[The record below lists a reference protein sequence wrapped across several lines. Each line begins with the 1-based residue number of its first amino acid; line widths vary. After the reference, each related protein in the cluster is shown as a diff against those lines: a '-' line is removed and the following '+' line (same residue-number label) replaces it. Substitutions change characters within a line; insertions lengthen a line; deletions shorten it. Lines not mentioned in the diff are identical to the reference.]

1 MGRTEERA
9 GRLSPGHRRSAR
21 SLLKPRRAPSRTL
34 GTACAL
40 VAALALL
47 VGAGAAEAQTSVKLV
62 SNTGQRGSG
71 GGSFSSHH
79 QAFTT
84 GSLSSKLTSVELLV
98 SGGAVGPSTYSVSI
112 HSDSSG
118 SPGSSLGTL
127 TNPTR
132 LPSSHRLVQFTAPG
146 GGIDLIANTTYFVKT
161 AGPSGSAPP
170 YFLATSSDAED
181 AGGVAGWS
189 IADSSSFRNSRSFRM
204 AIHGYATAADA
215 GDDVTVRTGARVA
228 LDGAG
233 SETGVSVLTYA
244 WTQTGGPSV
253 ALDDAT
259 SATPAFI
266 APSVSSQ
273 TDLTFSLTVREG
285 TYVREADTVTV
296 TVLPSRIA
304 GASVNGSALT
314 VTFDMALDATS
325 RPAGSAFTVAATK
338 TGSSRNIAGTSA
350 LVSIS
355 GRVVTATLSA
365 AVAADERLTVRYDKP
380 ASGNVL
386 KDTSGNALASV
397 AARQAINAAETTA
410 PQLVSAVVNGTALTL
425 TYDEALKESAT
436 PGQFDFWLRAP
447 SGAEIRPA
455 AAPVVSGKT
464 VSMRVSP
471 AAAFTHGQT
480 ARFEYVPATD
490 TARRIQD
497 LVGNHA
503 AALAR
508 WTDAVNNTPPAF
520 SSAAVN
526 GSTLTI
532 RFDGGL
538 DEASVPAGSAF
549 TVKATRSGTQRDV
562 SLADTTPVAV
572 SGSAVT
578 LTLAEAVS
586 RIDAVTVAY
595 TAPATGNKLQDADNL
610 KHPVPNFPAKTATN
624 NTPADT
630 TAPTFVSASM
640 NGTALTLTYDEA
652 LKESATPGQFDFW
665 LRAPSGAEIRPA
677 AAPVVSGKTVSMR
690 VSPAAA
696 FTHGQTARF
705 EYVPATDTA
714 RRIQDL
720 VGNHAAALARWTDA
734 VNNTPPAF
742 SSAAVNGSTLTIRFD
757 GGLDGDSV
765 PAKDA
770 FTVKATRSGTQ
781 RDVSLAETSPVA
793 VSGSSV
799 TLTLAAAVLRIDA
812 VTVAYTA
819 PATGK
824 LQDAD
829 NLKHPVPNFPAK
841 TATNNTPADTTAP
854 TFVSASM
861 NGTALTLT
869 YDEALKESAT
879 PGQFDFWLRAPSGAE
894 IRPAAAPV
902 VSGKTVSMRVSPA
915 AAFTHGQTAR
925 FEYVPA
931 TDTARRIQDLVGN
944 HAAALARWTDAVN
957 NTPPAFSSAAVNGST
972 LTIRFDGG
980 LDGDSVPAK
989 DAFTVKATRSGT
1001 QRDVSLAETSPV
1013 AVSGSSVTL
1022 TLAAAVLRIDAVT
1035 VAYTAPATGKLQ
1047 DADNLKHPVPNFPAK
1062 TATNNTPADT
1072 TAPTFVSASMN
1083 GTALTLTYDE
1093 ALKESATPGQFDF
1106 WLRAPSGAE
1115 IRPAAAP
1122 VVSGKTVSM
1131 RVSPAAAFTHGQ
1143 TARFEYV
1150 PATDTARRIQD
1161 LVGNHAAALARWT
1174 DAVNNTPPAFSSA
1187 AVNGSTL
1194 TIRFDGGLDGDSV
1207 PAKDA
1212 FTVKATRSGT
1222 QRDVSLA
1229 ETSPVAVSG
1238 SSVTLTLA
1246 AAVLRIDAVTVAYT
1260 APATGKLQD
1269 ADNLKHPVPNFP
1281 AKTATNNT
1289 PADTTAPTFVSASMN
1304 GTALTLTYDE
1314 ALKESATPGQFDF
1327 WLRAPSGAEIRPA
1340 AAPVVSGKTVSMRVS
1355 PAAAFTHGQTARF
1368 EYVPATDTARR
1379 IQDLVGNHAAAL
1391 ARWTDAVNNTPPAF
1405 KSASVNGDELTIT
1418 FDGGLDEAS
1427 VPAGSAFTVKATRSG
1442 TQRDVSLADTTPVAV
1457 SGSAVTLSLA
1467 EAVPRIDTVTVAYT
1481 APATGKLQDA
1491 DNLKHP
1497 VPNFPAKTATNNTP
1511 ADTTAPT
1518 FVSASMNGTALTLTY
1533 DEALK
1538 ESATPGQFDFWL
1550 RAPSGAEIRPA
1561 AAPVVSG
1568 KTVSMRVSPAAA
1580 FTHGQTA
1587 RFEYVPAT
1595 DTARRIQDL
1604 VGNHAAAL
1612 ARWTDAVNNTPPA
1625 FKSASVNGDELT
1637 ITFDGGLDE
1646 ASVPA
1651 GSAFTV
1657 KATRS
1662 GTQRDVSLADTTPV
1676 AVSGSAV
1683 TLSLAE
1689 AVPRIDTVTV
1699 AYTAPATGKLQDAD
1713 NLKHPVP
1720 NFPAKTATNNTPAD
1734 TTAPTFVSASMNGAT
1749 LTLTYDEA
1757 LDGSVSVPNNAY
1769 QRTVGG
1775 GAAEK
1780 STAVAISERT
1790 VTATFATAV
1799 AHGQA
1804 VRVSYILPTTAANRI
1819 KDAAGNEAPAFSNED
1834 ATNDT
1839 PPPETRI
1846 ASVAIAST
1854 PTVDADGNGTPET
1867 YGRDERIRVTVTWS
1881 ADVLWD
1887 TSAAGAALSVGLDVG
1902 GTAKTAA
1909 LVTGGATEGRARTLT
1924 FLYTVK
1930 QADRDS
1936 DGIGLTSTAAG
1947 DLVALAGGATLKDA
1961 HDRNAS
1967 REHKALSG
1975 GAGHKVDGSRTSGP
1989 DTTAPEL
1996 ASAAI
2001 DADDGRRLTL
2011 TFDESLKTPTA
2022 QQLRKLR
2029 QAFFIEGSRFQG
2041 APVTQSPSEVAVGG
2055 AAVTLRLGTEIP
2067 PGQTATV
2074 TYMAAAGGSALQDV
2088 HGNPVAGIEDHAVTR
2103 PDGGRGVPPVA
2114 TAAQIAA
2121 NKLTL
2126 TFDRALDAGS
2136 APAGRRFEVH
2146 HYPVIGQNG
2155 PVSVARGTGVAAVSG
2170 ATVAVT
2176 LDSAVRQGRHARVY
2190 YRRGDDPNPLRG
2202 AGGGPEAEDIISFF
2216 DTPVVDR
2223 TAPGL
2228 KRAVVAG
2235 TRLVLYYDEA
2245 LDAGSTPATGDI
2257 TVSVRTGTNTPTTPG
2272 VTGISVGGSTVTG
2285 TIGGTVAAGST
2296 VAVTYT
2302 AGAQPI
2308 RDVVGNRAANL
2319 AGKAAENLGPS
2330 SSAKP
2335 ALAATD
2341 PAVVSGTTVTLT
2353 FDQPLDPASVPAKS
2367 AFALTPTDGLR
2378 HVDSVA
2384 VRGYEV
2390 ELGLAYPLYPCY
2402 ADPVIGYTKPTSN
2415 PLRNVWRTQAADS
2428 FSGRSA
2434 RNLLRDS
2441 CRRATLQRVV
2451 ARPDATSL
2459 QFEREL
2465 NRDTPP
2471 RPDDFVVR
2479 GDGGG
2484 PGGGANAQSGANGLS
2499 GATAGPRSL
2508 AVDDAR
2514 LSADARAVVL
2524 TLSPKPVAGE
2534 RLTVRYTVPT
2544 ADPGLWD
2551 ADGNQVAS
2559 FSVETVAEAADGP
2572 PAATGVAVVSDAGG
2586 DDTYGLGDTI
2596 RVAVTFDAA
2605 VVVDTAGGTPA
2616 LTIDMDPAEWG
2627 EKQAAYASRSGTTT
2641 LVFTHEVVEPNVST
2655 QGIAVLENTLAL
2667 NGGTIRSAAGVDAAL
2682 AHGGLAHDPKH
2693 KVDWRRAPAAPSAP
2707 AFDDGDDAALSIDEN
2722 HADGAVVGTVAA
2734 TDADGDAPTYS
2745 LSGDDA
2751 ASFAIGADGA
2761 ISVKSG
2767 TTLDHEAKA
2776 SYAFT
2781 AAVTD
2786 GEDADGEAEETAT
2799 TDDTIAVTVAVNN
2812 VEEPPGAPTGL
2823 TLSATSATA
2832 LSASWTAPAG
2842 TGALAIAG
2850 YELRWY
2856 AGTADPADAAGWT
2869 ETGDVGTGTSA
2880 AIADLAA
2887 DTAYRVQVRARGD
2900 GAGPWSASADGRTAA
2915 LAKPAV
2921 TGVALT
2927 SSPADG
2933 DTYALG
2939 ETIEVA
2945 VTFGEAVDVGG
2956 TPRLTIDMDPADW
2969 GAKDASY
2976 ASGGGTATLTFS
2988 HAVVEPNLS
2997 TQGVAVL
3004 ANTLALGG
3012 GTIRSRATGADAD
3025 LAHAGLAHDPKHKVD
3040 WQYVAG
3046 PPPSAPAFDDGD
3058 NASFSVAENHADGAA
3073 VGTVAATD
3081 DDGDTLTYSLSGD
3094 DAASFAIGA
3103 GGAISVKSGTTL
3115 DHEAK
3120 ASYAFTAEVT
3130 DGEDVDGAA
3139 EDSATTDDTI
3149 AVTVTVTNVEEPPG
3163 APTGVAATA
3172 ASATELSVTWTAP
3185 SDSGAVAVAGYVL
3198 RWVAGEA
3205 DPADDSKWT
3214 ETGDTGV
3221 GTSATIADL
3230 TADTAYRVQ
3239 VRARGDGAGPWSG
3252 SGAGRTAAGDSTPPA
3267 PESATIDGRAVTL
3280 TFDEDLAAV
3289 DAEAKLHQYLTVTGG
3304 GLEQHPARATASGRT
3319 VTMEL
3324 GSGNP
3329 ARAGQAYTIGY
3340 FGNGPLEDAAGNK
3353 VARFSGQAAE
3363 NLTLPALSAADARV
3377 EEGAGATLDFRVTL
3391 DAAASGAVTVDY
3403 ATADGTAR
3411 AGEDYRAA
3419 SGTLTFAAGETSK
3432 TIAVVVIDDSHDEGE
3447 ETFALRLSNA
3457 SGAQIADAEATGTIE
3472 NTDLMPAALL
3482 ARFGR
3487 ATAEQVVTHIEERM
3501 AAPRQRGFTAR
3512 FAGRE
3517 YQRGQERDFALG
3529 FLTQFTQPM
3538 GAGMSGAAPMGGA
3551 AMGGAAPMG
3560 MGSPAA
3566 VVGAPAA
3573 GMGGMGGGAM
3583 GMPCMGGMSGGA
3595 MGMPGMGG
3603 GAMGM
3608 PGMGGGAMG
3617 MPCEGRAT
3625 GMGGMGGAA
3634 AAMGM
3639 GGQHAPMGGG
3649 PGMAGHGPMD
3659 GAHGGG
3665 LVGTMLGY
3673 DPLSNSGFE
3682 LNRES
3687 RGGILSVW
3695 SRSSRS
3701 QFTGLEDALS
3711 LNGDVRTTMI
3721 GADYSRGALTV
3732 GLSVGRTLGL
3742 GGYSGPSGGQMTTS
3756 MTGFYP
3762 WVGYQLSDRVSVWGV
3777 TGYGTGS
3784 LSLTPNGGGAL
3795 ETGVSMAMSAV
3806 GTRSELAGSRAT
3818 GGFSLALK
3826 ADALWVG
3833 AASDLLDGAA
3843 GRLNASEAGVTRVRT
3858 ALEGSRAFSLGARL
3872 SLTPSVEVGLRRDGG
3887 DAETGAG
3894 MDVGGGLAFSDTVTG
3909 LSLDVRVRTLVVHQA
3924 EGFTERGMSLS
3935 FGWDPTPSSPLG
3947 LTAKLA
3953 PSWGGQAQGG
3963 AEALWGNQMAYGLG
3977 SHQMYGSGDRLDAEV
3992 GYGLSMGARFV
4003 GTPRVG
4009 VSNSEHGRDY
4019 RFGYD
4024 LAADDQGSVNLKLRI
4039 EGQRRESPMQAGAD
4053 TAFLGMATLG
4063 WGGGSGARA
4072 GRAANGVAWGT

>member
-9 GRLSPGHRRSAR
+9 GRLSPGHRRPAR

-34 GTACAL
+34 GIACAL

-98 SGGAVGPSTYSVSI
+98 SGAAAGPSSYSVSI

-127 TNPTR
+127 TNPTS

-146 GGIDLIANTTYFVKT
+146 GGIDLTANTTYFVKT

-170 YFLATSSDAED
+170 HFLATSSDAED

-244 WTQTGGPSV
+244 WTQTGGPAV

-304 GASVNGSALT
+304 SASVNGSALT
-314 VTFDMALDATS
+314 VTFDMALGTS
-325 RPAGSAFTVAATK
+325 RPAGSAFTVGATK

-397 AARQAINAAETTA
+397 PARHAINAADTTR
-410 PQLVSAVVNGTALTL
+410 PRLSSAAANGAAFTAVF
-425 TYDEALKESAT
+425 DEALDESVTPALGAFVVRVAGTRRLFAAGTGNVAGSTVTAT
-436 PGQFDFWLRAP
+436 LRSA
-447 SGAEIRPA
+447 
-455 AAPVVSGKT
+455 V
-464 VSMRVSP
+464 
-471 AAAFTHGQT
+471 THGQAVT
-480 ARFEYVPATD
+480 VTYEAVPGFPEV
-490 TARRIQD
+490 QD
-497 LVGNHA
+497 LSGNK
-503 AALAR
+503 
-508 WTDAVNNTPPAF
+508 AVSGNVSVTNNTPPAF

-526 GSTLTI
+526 GSALTVTL
-532 RFDGGL
+532 DGGL
-538 DEASVPAGSAF
+538 DTASVPAGSAF
-549 TVKATRSGTQRDV
+549 TVKATRSGTERTV
-562 SLADTTPVAV
+562 NLADTTPVAV
-572 SGSAVT
+572 SGSTVT
-578 LTLAEAVS
+578 LTLAEAV
-586 RIDAVTVAY
+586 
-595 TAPATGNKLQDADNL
+595 L
-610 KHPVPNFPAKTATN
+610 
-624 NTPADT
+624 
-630 TAPTFVSASM
+630 
-640 NGTALTLTYDEA
+640 
-652 LKESATPGQFDFW
+652 
-665 LRAPSGAEIRPA
+665 
-677 AAPVVSGKTVSMR
+677 
-690 VSPAAA
+690 
-696 FTHGQTARF
+696 
-705 EYVPATDTA
+705 
-714 RRIQDL
+714 
-720 VGNHAAALARWTDA
+720 
-734 VNNTPPAF
+734 
-742 SSAAVNGSTLTIRFD
+742 
-757 GGLDGDSV
+757 
-765 PAKDA
+765 
-770 FTVKATRSGTQ
+770 
-781 RDVSLAETSPVA
+781 
-793 VSGSSV
+793 
-799 TLTLAAAVLRIDA
+799 
-812 VTVAYTA
+812 
-819 PATGK
+819 
-824 LQDAD
+824 
-829 NLKHPVPNFPAK
+829 
-841 TATNNTPADTTAP
+841 
-854 TFVSASM
+854 
-861 NGTALTLT
+861 
-869 YDEALKESAT
+869 
-879 PGQFDFWLRAPSGAE
+879 
-894 IRPAAAPV
+894 
-902 VSGKTVSMRVSPA
+902 
-915 AAFTHGQTAR
+915 
-925 FEYVPA
+925 
-931 TDTARRIQDLVGN
+931 
-944 HAAALARWTDAVN
+944 
-957 NTPPAFSSAAVNGST
+957 
-972 LTIRFDGG
+972 
-980 LDGDSVPAK
+980 
-989 DAFTVKATRSGT
+989 
-1001 QRDVSLAETSPV
+1001 
-1013 AVSGSSVTL
+1013 
-1022 TLAAAVLRIDAVT
+1022 
-1035 VAYTAPATGKLQ
+1035 
-1047 DADNLKHPVPNFPAK
+1047 
-1062 TATNNTPADT
+1062 
-1072 TAPTFVSASMN
+1072 
-1083 GTALTLTYDE
+1083 
-1093 ALKESATPGQFDF
+1093 
-1106 WLRAPSGAE
+1106 
-1115 IRPAAAP
+1115 
-1122 VVSGKTVSM
+1122 
-1131 RVSPAAAFTHGQ
+1131 
-1143 TARFEYV
+1143 
-1150 PATDTARRIQD
+1150 
-1161 LVGNHAAALARWT
+1161 
-1174 DAVNNTPPAFSSA
+1174 
-1187 AVNGSTL
+1187 
-1194 TIRFDGGLDGDSV
+1194 
-1207 PAKDA
+1207 
-1212 FTVKATRSGT
+1212 
-1222 QRDVSLA
+1222 
-1229 ETSPVAVSG
+1229 
-1238 SSVTLTLA
+1238 
-1246 AAVLRIDAVTVAYT
+1246 
-1260 APATGKLQD
+1260 
-1269 ADNLKHPVPNFP
+1269 
-1281 AKTATNNT
+1281 
-1289 PADTTAPTFVSASMN
+1289 
-1304 GTALTLTYDE
+1304 
-1314 ALKESATPGQFDF
+1314 
-1327 WLRAPSGAEIRPA
+1327 
-1340 AAPVVSGKTVSMRVS
+1340 
-1355 PAAAFTHGQTARF
+1355 
-1368 EYVPATDTARR
+1368 
-1379 IQDLVGNHAAAL
+1379 
-1391 ARWTDAVNNTPPAF
+1391 
-1405 KSASVNGDELTIT
+1405 
-1418 FDGGLDEAS
+1418 
-1427 VPAGSAFTVKATRSG
+1427 
-1442 TQRDVSLADTTPVAV
+1442 
-1457 SGSAVTLSLA
+1457 
-1467 EAVPRIDTVTVAYT
+1467 RIDTVTVAYT

-1497 VPNFPAKTATNNTP
+1497 VPNFSAQTATNNTA
-1511 ADTTAPT
+1511 ADTTRPRLS
-1518 FVSASMNGTALTLTY
+1518 SAAASGAAFTAVF
-1533 DEALK
+1533 DEALD
-1538 ESATPGQFDFWL
+1538 ESVTPVLGAFVVRVAGTRRLFAAGTGNVAGSTVTATL
-1550 RAPSGAEIRPA
+1550 RSA
-1561 AAPVVSG
+1561 V
-1568 KTVSMRVSPAAA
+1568 
-1580 FTHGQTA
+1580 THGQAVTVTYEA
-1587 RFEYVPAT
+1587 LPGLPEV
-1595 DTARRIQDL
+1595 QDL
-1604 VGNHAAAL
+1604 SGNK
-1612 ARWTDAVNNTPPA
+1612 AVSGNASVTNNTPPA
-1625 FKSASVNGDELT
+1625 FSSAAVNGSALT
-1637 ITFDGGLDE
+1637 VTLDGGLDT

-1662 GTQRDVSLADTTPV
+1662 GTERTVNLADTTPV
-1676 AVSGSAV
+1676 AVSGSTV
-1683 TLSLAE
+1683 TLTLAE
-1689 AVPRIDTVTV
+1689 AVLRIDTVTV

-1720 NFPAKTATNNTPAD
+1720 NFSAQTATNNTAADTTRPRLSSAAANGAAFTAVFDEALDESVTPALGAFVVRVAGTRRLFAAGTGNVAGSTVTATLRSAVTHGQAVTVTYEAVPGFPEVQDLSGNKAVSGNASVTNNTPPAFSSAAVNGSALTVTLDGGLDTASVPAGSAFTVKATRSGTERTVNLADTTPVAVSGSTVTLTLAEAVLRIDTVTVAYTAPATGKLQDADNLKHPVPNFSAQTATNNTAADTTRPRLSSAAANGAAFTAVFDEALDESVTPALGAFVVRVAGTRRLFAAGTGNVAGSTVTATLRSAVTHGQAVTVTYEAVPGFPEVQDLSGNKAVSGNASVTNNTPPAFSSAAVNGSALTVTLDGGLDTASVPAGSAFTVKATRSGTERTVNLADTTPVAVSGSTVTLTLAEAVLRIDTVTVAYTAPATGKLQDADNLKHPVPNFSAQTATNNTAADTTRPRLSSAAANGAAFTAVFDEALDESVTPALGAFVVRVAGTRRLFAAGTGNVAGSTVTATLRSAVTHGQAVTVTYEAVPGFPEVQDLSGNKAVSGNASVTNNTPPAFSSAAVNGSALTVTLDGGLDTASVPAGSAFTVKATRSGTERTVNLADTTPVAVSGSTVTLTLAEAVLRIDTVTVAYTAPATGKLQDADNLKHPVPNFSAQTATNNTAADTTRPRLSSAGASGAAFTAVFDEALDESVTPVLGAFVVRVAGTRRLFAAGTGNVAGSTVTATLRSAVTHGQAVTVTYEALPGLPEVQDLSGNKAVSGNASVTNNTPPAFSSAAVNGSALTVTFDGGLDTESVPAASAFTVKATRGGTERTVALAATGAVSVDGATVTLALAEALVRVETVTVAYTAPATGNQLQDADNAKLPVTGFGGTKTATNNTPAD
-1734 TTAPTFVSASMNGAT
+1734 TASPTLVTAAMNGAT

-1769 QRTVGG
+1769 QRTVDG

-1790 VTATFATAV
+1790 VKATFATAV

-1967 REHKALSG
+1967 REHGALSG

-2402 ADPVIGYTKPTSN
+2402 ADPVIGYTKPASN

-2471 RPDDFVVR
+2471 RPDDFAVR

-2514 LSADARAVVL
+2514 LSADARTVVL

-2616 LTIDMDPAEWG
+2616 LTIDMDPAGWG
-2627 EKQAAYASRSGTTT
+2627 EKQAAYASGSGTTT

-2667 NGGTIRSAAGVDAAL
+2667 NGGTIRSAEGVDAAL

-2832 LSASWTAPAG
+2832 LSASWTAPAD

-2927 SSPADG
+2927 SIPADG

-2969 GAKDASY
+2969 GAKDASF

-2997 TQGVAVL
+2997 TRGVAVL

-3103 GGAISVKSGTTL
+3103 GGAITVKSGTTL

-3214 ETGDTGV
+3214 ETGDTGA

-3230 TADTAYRVQ
+3230 TADTVYRVQ

-3289 DAEAKLHQYLTVTGG
+3289 DAGAKLHQYLTVTGG

-3432 TIAVVVIDDSHDEGE
+3432 TIAVAVIDDSHDEGE

-3529 FLTQFTQPM
+3529 FLTQLTQPM

-3566 VVGAPAA
+3566 VVGAPGA

-3608 PGMGGGAMG
+3608 P
-3617 MPCEGRAT
+3617 CEGRAT
-3625 GMGGMGGAA
+3625 GMGGMGGTA

-3777 TGYGTGS
+3777 TGYGMGS

-3858 ALEGSRAFSLGARL
+3858 ALEGSRAFSLGGRL

-4019 RFGYD
+4019 RFGYG
-4024 LAADDQGSVNLKLRI
+4024 LAAVDQGSVKFELGI
-4039 EGQRRESPMQAGAD
+4039 EGQRRERPMRAGAD

-4072 GRAANGVAWGT
+4072 GRGAPRMGSLEAPVEPVGP